1 MSELAVVYALG
12 ELPERNRN
20 MQTERGAGKIPHLR
34 EHFTKGWV
42 EVNLQVSVRTF
53 DLKEA
58 R

>member
-1 MSELAVVYALG
+1 MAVVYALG